1 MNNPKELK
9 YSKDH
14 EWVKVEGK
22 NAVIGIT
29 DYAQS
34 QLGDAV
40 YVELPEVGA
49 ELTAGD
55 NMGTI
60 ESVKAVSDINSPV
73 TGTVLEV
80 NEALNDAPETV
91 NQEPYGKGW
100 FAKVEITDLASLDDL
115 MDEKAYEAFVAKEA
129 EE

>member
-1 MNNPKELK
+1 MKNPQELK

>member
-1 MNNPKELK
+1 MKNPQELK

-100 FAKVEITDLASLDDL
+100 FAKVEITDLSSLDDL

>member
-100 FAKVEITDLASLDDL
+100 FAKVEITDISSLDDL

>member
-91 NQEPYGKGW
+91 NQEPYGNGW
-100 FAKVEITDLASLDDL
+100 FAKVEITDLSSLDDL